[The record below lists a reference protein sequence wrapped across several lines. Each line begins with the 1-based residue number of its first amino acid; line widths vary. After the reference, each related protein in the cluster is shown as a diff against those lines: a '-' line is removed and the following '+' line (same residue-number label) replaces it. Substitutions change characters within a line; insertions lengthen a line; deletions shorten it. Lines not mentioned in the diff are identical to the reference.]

1 MTSND
6 TTPPL
11 RERWEASRLR
21 ERLDQPI
28 EKATDLTRRTIASFP
43 IRVWRHF
50 LQRNGFLLAAA
61 ISYQSL
67 FAIFATLYAAFAV
80 VGLWLGG
87 SQDAID
93 ALIRVVNTYIP
104 GFISDAGPVDP
115 DDVAS
120 IARDSSS
127 LLAITGSIALAVAV
141 WTAIGFVTF
150 TRRAVRDIFGL
161 PFDLRSFVLLK
172 LGDLLAA
179 ILFGAALIVGA
190 GLGLVAGGLV
200 SQVLVWAN
208 VPFPSTATEV
218 ASRLGSVIVSVLLN
232 AGALTL
238 LIRFLTGTSLPWHS
252 IVPGATAGGAALA
265 LLQLGFGFLAVY
277 SPTNPLLATFSVVV
291 GLLLWLRL
299 AGIVMLVAAS
309 WIGVAARDADIPLA
323 PVTAEQQRAAE
334 REALRLVA
342 EAGVREARSA
352 LAEATWWQ
360 RPGARRDLRR
370 AEELLEQTR
379 DTTRVGGRA

>member
-1 MTSND
+1 MTSDD

-28 EKATDLTRRTIASFP
+28 ERATELTQRTIGSFP
-43 IRVWRHF
+43 VRVWRRF
-50 LQRNGFLLAAA
+50 LRRNGFLLAAS

-67 FAIFATLYAAFAV
+67 FALFATLYSAFAV

-93 ALIRVVNTYIP
+93 GLIRVVNSYIP
-104 GFISDAGPVDP
+104 GFIGESGPVDA

-120 IARDSSS
+120 IARDSGS
-127 LLAITGSIALAVAV
+127 LLAVTGSIALAVAV

-150 TRRAVRDIFGL
+150 TRRAVRGIFGL
-161 PFDLRSFVLLK
+161 PFDTRSFVLLK
-172 LGDLLAA
+172 IGDLVAA
-179 ILFGAALIVGA
+179 ILFGAALVLGA
-190 GLGLVAGGLV
+190 ALGLVAGGIV
-200 SQVLVWAN
+200 SQVLTWLQID
-208 VPFPSTATEV
+208 VPSSAADLV
-218 ASRLGSVIVSVLLN
+218 SRIGSVLVSIALN
-232 AGALTL
+232 SAALTL
-238 LIRFLTGTSLPWHS
+238 LIRFLTGTSLPWRS
-252 IVPGATAGGAALA
+252 IIPGATAGGGALA

-277 SPTNPLLATFSVVV
+277 SPSNPLLATFSVVI

-309 WIGVAARDADIPLA
+309 WIAVAATDADIPLA
-323 PVTAEQQRAAE
+323 TLSDAERRDAEQR
-334 REALRLVA
+334 ALRVVA

-352 LAEATWWQ
+352 LAAARWWE
-360 RPGARRDLRR
+360 RPGARRDLRH
-370 AEELLEQTR
+370 AAELLERTR
-379 DTTRVGGRA
+379 G

>member
-1 MTSND
+1 MTSDD

-28 EKATDLTRRTIASFP
+28 ERATELTRRTVGSFP

-50 LQRNGFLLAAA
+50 LRRNGFLLAAS

-67 FAIFATLYAAFAV
+67 FALFATLYSAFAV

-93 ALIRVVNTYIP
+93 GLIGVVNSYIP
-104 GFISDAGPVDP
+104 GFISADGPLHP
-115 DDVAS
+115 GDVAEV
-120 IARDSSS
+120 ARDSGS
-127 LLAITGSIALAVAV
+127 LLAVTGAIALTVAV

-150 TRRAVRDIFGL
+150 TRRAVRGIFGL
-161 PFDLRSFVLLK
+161 PFDTRSFVLLK
-172 LGDLLAA
+172 IGDLVAA
-179 ILFGAALIVGA
+179 ILFGAALVLGA
-190 GLGLVAGGLV
+190 ALGLVAGGIV
-200 SQVLVWAN
+200 SQVLTWLQID
-208 VPFPSTATEV
+208 VPSSAADL
-218 ASRLGSVIVSVLLN
+218 ASRIGSVLVSVALN
-232 AGALTL
+232 SAALTL
-238 LIRFLTGTSLPWHS
+238 LIRFLTGTSLPWRS
-252 IVPGATAGGAALA
+252 IIPGATAGGGALA

-277 SPTNPLLATFSVVV
+277 SPSNPLLATFSVVI

-309 WIGVAARDADIPLA
+309 WIAVAATDADIPLA
-323 PVTAEQQRAAE
+323 TFSDAERRDAEQR
-334 REALRLVA
+334 ALRVVA

-352 LAEATWWQ
+352 LAAARWWE
-360 RPGARRDLRR
+360 RPGARRDLRH
-370 AEELLEQTR
+370 AAELLERTR
-379 DTTRVGGRA
+379 G

>member
-1 MTSND
+1 MTSDD

-28 EKATDLTRRTIASFP
+28 ERATQITRRTVASFP
-43 IRVWRHF
+43 VRVWRHF
-50 LQRNGFLLAAA
+50 LQRNGFLLAAS

-67 FAIFATLYAAFAV
+67 FALFATLYSAFAV

-87 SQDAID
+87 SQAAID
-93 ALIRVVNTYIP
+93 GLIRVVNSYIP
-104 GFISDAGPVDP
+104 GFISESGPVDP
-115 DDVAS
+115 DDVAA
-120 IARDSSS
+120 IARDSGS
-127 LLAITGSIALAVAV
+127 LLAVTGTIALGVAV

-161 PFDLRSFVLLK
+161 PFDARSFVLLK
-172 LGDLLAA
+172 LGDLVAA
-179 ILFGAALIVGA
+179 ILFGAALVLGA
-190 GLGLVAGGLV
+190 GLGLIAGG
-200 SQVLVWAN
+200 VLTQALRWLEVD
-208 VPFPSTATEV
+208 VPSSAAEL
-218 ASRLGSVIVSVLLN
+218 ASRIGSVVVSVALN
-232 AGALTL
+232 SAALTL
-238 LIRFLTGTSLPWHS
+238 LIRFLTGTSLPWRS
-252 IVPGATAGGAALA
+252 IIPGSTGGGAALA
-265 LLQLGFGFLAVY
+265 LLQLGFGFLAAY

-323 PVTAEQQRAAE
+323 PLTAEQQRAAE
-334 REALRLVA
+334 REALRVVA

-352 LAEATWWQ
+352 LARARWWE

-370 AEELLEQTR
+370 AEDLRAQTR
-379 DTTRVGGRA
+379 GTTGVGGPA